1 MESKFQKVKIIRWA
15 DVDEFFQLFVIFV
28 FFEYF
33 LIPIGN
39 LNLEK
44 STKKQIVITSKMLYN
59 ILQKI
64 FQSIFEDGW
73 KFHSW

>member
-1 MESKFQKVKIIRWA
+1 MESKFQKVKIIKWA

-39 LNLEK
+39 LNLGK
-44 STKKQIVITSKMLYN
+44 STKKQK
-59 ILQKI
+59 
-64 FQSIFEDGW
+64 W
-73 KFHSW
+73 